1 VLALLAAFSVAI
13 QLWVSLYRHW

>member
-1 VLALLAAFSVAI
+1 LALLAAFSVAI